1 MTAVEGRTALATREE
16 VLEHLLQR
24 TSRTFA
30 LVIPRL
36 PEPTRGAVT
45 VAYLLLRLADTVED
59 SPSWPVLGRQAAL
72 GHLAQA
78 FTRQPAEV
86 ETLASTWRWSGVTRD
101 DGCLELL
108 ERAPL
113 VLEAL
118 SELGGARREVVVS
131 HVVRSVRGM
140 QAMLDHATT
149 RGHQL
154 TSAQQL
160 RDYCYVVAGIVGELL
175 TGLFL
180 LDVPSLAPV
189 AEQLE
194 ARAVAFGEGL
204 QLVNILK
211 DTDVDAAEGRCF
223 VPPQVPRAELFA
235 LARADLTQARE
246 YVELLRQNG
255 APTGMVAFTWL
266 PVAFAGAALEAV
278 EARGPGAKVHREVLL
293 ALVAEVEAQL
303 AGPA

>member
-1 MTAVEGRTALATREE
+1 MTAVERPTAPATRDE
-16 VLEHLLQR
+16 VLEHLLLR

-30 LVIPRL
+30 MVIPRL
-36 PEPTRGAVT
+36 PEPTRSAVT

-59 SPSWPVLGRQAAL
+59 SPRWPVQARQAAL
-72 GHLAQA
+72 GSLAEA
-78 FTRQPAEV
+78 LARQPAEI
-86 ETLASTWRWSGVTRD
+86 ETLASTWRWAGVTAD

-108 ERAPL
+108 ERTAV

-118 SELGGARREVVVS
+118 SALDGARRDVVLA

-140 QAMLDHATT
+140 QAMLDHATA

-154 TSAQQL
+154 TSTPQL
-160 RDYCYVVAGIVGELL
+160 RDYCYVVAGLVGELL

-180 LDVPSLAPV
+180 LEVPALSTVSA
-189 AEQLE
+189 QLE

-211 DTDVDAAEGRCF
+211 DAEADAAEGRCF

-246 YVELLRQNG
+246 YVELLRQSG

-266 PVAFAGAALEAV
+266 PVAFAGAALDAV
-278 EARGPGAKVHREVLL
+278 EARGPGAKVPREALM
-293 ALVAEVEAQL
+293 ALVAEVDAQL
-303 AGPA
+303 VPPA